1 VSEPESEFVVRRI
14 LVALDV
20 SKHSLAAL
28 EAAVRLAASMEAEL
42 LGIFVEDLNLLRVAA
57 LRGARQICY
66 PSAIA
71 ESLDLATMERDLRVR
86 AEQARKALSAV
97 AERAQVPWSFRVVRG
112 QVASEV
118 LAAAPEADLLIL
130 GKAGGS
136 MIGRT
141 VGSTARAVA
150 AHAPRNLL
158 FVERSS
164 SFGPEIL
171 AVYDGSTG
179 SRQALGA
186 AARLASAADKGLT
199 VLIAAQEPN
208 SGSRLEREAAAL
220 VQAPATRVHYRR
232 IPGVDVPGLARA
244 VKQEG
249 GGVLVLSGSLLGEE
263 ATRQLLSEVENP
275 VLLVGEVRA
284 GAQGPPSSR

>member
-42 LGIFVEDLNLLRVAA
+42 LGIFVEDLNLVRVAA

-66 PSAIA
+66 PSATA
-71 ESLDLATMERDLRVR
+71 ESLDLAAMERDLRVR
-86 AEQARKALSAV
+86 AEQARKALSV
-97 AERAQVPWSFRVVRG
+97 LAERAQVPWSFRVVRG

-118 LAAAPEADLLIL
+118 LAAALEADLLIL

-136 MIGRT
+136 AVGRS

-150 AHAPRNLL
+150 AGHAPRSLL
-158 FVERSS
+158 FVEHSS

-186 AARLASAADKGLT
+186 AVRLASAADKGLT
-199 VLIAAQEPN
+199 VLIAAKEPN

-220 VQAPATRVHYRR
+220 VQATATRVHYHR
-232 IPGVDVPGLARA
+232 IPVVDVPSLART
-244 VKQEG
+244 VKREG
-249 GGVLVLSGSLLGEE
+249 GGVLVLSGSLFGEQE
-263 ATRQLLSEVENP
+263 TQQLLSEVENP
-275 VLLVGEVRA
+275 VLLVGEDRE
-284 GAQGPPSSR
+284 